1 MEMKKDTFSFKLGN
15 FKCMV
20 VSDRMSLLPG
30 ITPQRAPGQ
39 HEAQVEQTTDIMSMV
54 IKTGEHTLLIDT
66 GLGSGVEPNAG
77 KLIQNLQAEGVQCE
91 DIDTVIFS
99 HGHGD
104 HVGGN
109 TDAQGRPVFPNARY
123 IIHRKEWEFW
133 TSNPDLSHVNIPED
147 IKQMLFSITL
157 RNLSPIQD
165 VFTFLDDINDKT
177 EIIPGI
183 DYIMAPGHTPSHIA
197 LVISS
202 GGEQL
207 YHVGDMFH
215 HPSEFTQRD
224 PHGASDMLPEQAI
237 QTNQQILS
245 LVAKSKT
252 LLFASHFPF
261 PGLGYIE
268 RKGDNWLW
276 KPMLIGRGE
285 SR

>member
-1 MEMKKDTFSFKLGN
+1 MEMNKDTFSFKLGN
-15 FKCMV
+15 FKCMI
-20 VSDRMSLLPG
+20 VSDRMSMLSG
-30 ITPQRAPGQ
+30 ISPKQAPGQ
-39 HEAQVEQTTDIMSMV
+39 LEAQVEQTTDIMSMF
-54 IKTGEHTLLIDT
+54 IKAGEHTVLIDT
-66 GLGSGVEPNAG
+66 GLGSGAEPNAG
-77 KLIQNLQAEGVQCE
+77 KLVQNLQAEGVQCE

-109 TDAQGRPVFPNARY
+109 TDAQGRPVFPNARH
-123 IIHRKEWEFW
+123 IMHRKEWEFW
-133 TSNPDLSHVNIPED
+133 TSNPDLSYVNIPQN
-147 IKQMLFSITL
+147 IKHMLLSITL

-165 VFTFLDDINDKT
+165 LFTFLDDKT

-183 DYIMAPGHTPSHIA
+183 DYIMAPGHTPNHIA

-215 HPSEFTQRD
+215 HPSELTQLD
-224 PHGASDMLPEQAI
+224 SYGASDMLPEQAI
-237 QTNQQILS
+237 HTNKQILS
-245 LVAKSKT
+245 LVAKSKA

-276 KPMLIGRGE
+276 KPLLIRREG